1 MTMLRVLVVGAL
13 AASMACAAGV
23 DVQSAILAADDDCD
37 ASSSQ
42 CHLGL
47 IQAKVQTE
55 ATVQRTAT
63 TEGNSLKAGTC
74 TVWGD
79 GQVSVF
85 DKARVSWPAWLMS
98 FFRKPELETDFQATD
113 EVDFWLVNSE
123 DVKIQARYIMARK
136 AGQPQLK
143 GIAFSGN
150 LVRDCSLTV
159 GADGAPTYWNGVEI
173 LKEPGDTFDTNLVKA
188 KYVNNTALVEDDSQ
202 QTPGYT
208 FEFPEGVSM
217 IINRQNHTLGLA
229 ITLAKP
235 FENQDGQCGNYNG
248 DHEDDALELIEG
260 RMGMDLKVQEDDCL
274 FRHAAKR
281 GLSGGPG
288 PRGNDDD
295 MGDDVLGLY

>member
-1 MTMLRVLVVGAL
+1 MIRVLVLGAL
-13 AASMACAAGV
+13 VASVASAAVV
-23 DVQSAILAADDDCD
+23 DVPSSILDADGDCD

-47 IQAKVQTE
+47 IQSKMQAQ
-55 ATVQRTAT
+55 ASVQRTAAA
-63 TEGNSLKAGTC
+63 EGNTLKAGTC

-85 DKARVSWPAWLMS
+85 DKARVSWPSWLMS
-98 FFRKPELETDFQATD
+98 FFSKPELETDFQATD

-123 DVKIQARYIMARK
+123 DVKIQARYYMAKK
-136 AGQPQLK
+136 AAQPQLK
-143 GIAFSGN
+143 GIAVSGN
-150 LVRDCSLTV
+150 LLHDCSLTI
-159 GADGAPTYWNGVEI
+159 GADGAPTYWNSVEI
-173 LKEPGDTFDTNLVKA
+173 LKEAGDTFEDENKRVKA
-188 KYVNNTALVEDDSQ
+188 MYVNDTALVQDETQHS
-202 QTPGYT
+202 PGYT

-217 IINRQNHTLGLA
+217 TVNKLKHTLGVA

-260 RMGMDLKVQEDDCL
+260 RMGMDLKVDEDDCL

-281 GLSGGPG
+281 GGPH
-288 PRGNDDD
+288 RS
-295 MGDDVLGLY
+295 DVLGIW